1 MNTKE
6 RKEHFDKIIK
16 ELNEERKPFTDR
28 IGYRLFGIVLS
39 ISGFTLL
46 CYEFGWKMLV
56 GIFIIVWGNNI
67 QSKIKK
73 PSI

>member
-6 RKEHFDKIIK
+6 HKEHFGRVIK

-46 CYEFGWKMLV
+46 CYEFGWKMFTV
-56 GIFIIVWGNNI
+56 IFLIFWGNNI
-67 QSKIKK
+67 LRGLEK
-73 PSI
+73 